1 MVSGARQ
8 FSQLNERAFFSCR
21 VLDIGCGESCLPPKY
36 AVETMDMPGE
46 VKKIHPEISERACR
60 LHSRALI
67 VDSHCDTLTA
77 LQSQERRLGV
87 ASQRGHVDLPRL
99 VAANVKVQYFAAF
112 IEPQYYARPLQRL
125 LELIDRFEQELQEN
139 AGTLRLICSRSDLDR
154 VLAGKEVGG
163 LLTVEGGECLEDS
176 LAVLRQLYRLG
187 VRSITLTWNYRNR
200 LADGVLESR
209 TGGGLTNFGVQVVQ
223 EMNRLGMLV
232 DLAHISEAGFWQA
245 LEVSSQPILVSHA
258 NCRAVCDH
266 PRNLNDGQIRAL
278 AAAGGVVGLCFYPP
292 FVHSA
297 MPDLE
302 RLLDHAVHIASTG
315 GVDCLGLG
323 SDFDGIDAVL
333 PGLED
338 VTGLPV
344 LTEGLLGR
352 GFSESDVEKI
362 LGGNHLRLLRQVL
375 K

>member
-1 MVSGARQ
+1 
-8 FSQLNERAFFSCR
+8 
-21 VLDIGCGESCLPPKY
+21 
-36 AVETMDMPGE
+36 MPGE
-46 VKKIHPEISERACR
+46 VKKMRPEISEKARR
-60 LHSRALI
+60 LHSQALI
-67 VDSHCDTLTA
+67 IDSHCDTLTA
-77 LQSQERRLGV
+77 LQSQERRLAV
-87 ASQRGHVDLPRL
+87 ASRRGHVDLPRL
-99 VAANVKVQYFAAF
+99 MAANVKVQYFAAF

-139 AGTLRLICSRSDLDR
+139 AGTLRLICSRSDLEQ
-154 VLAGKEVGG
+154 VLAGDEVGG

-187 VRSITLTWNYRNR
+187 VRSITLTWNHRNR
-200 LADGVLESR
+200 LADGVLEAR

-245 LEVSSQPILVSHA
+245 LEVSSQPVLVSHA
-258 NCRAVCDH
+258 NSRAVCDH
-266 PRNLNDGQIRAL
+266 PRNLSDHQIRAL
-278 AAAGGVVGLCFYPP
+278 AAAGGVLGLCFYPP
-292 FVHSA
+292 FVHSET
-297 MPDLE
+297 PDLE

-315 GVDCLGLG
+315 GVECLGLG
-323 SDFDGIDAVL
+323 SDFDGIETVL

-344 LTEGLLGR
+344 LTEGLLDR
-352 GFSESDVEKI
+352 GFSASEVEKI